1 MISDAEQRR
10 LDEIERLLRLEDPG
24 FVRRFDGGPAAPDRV
39 RTPAQVALVV
49 LASILGLL
57 VVGVIAAGLGGPI
70 AAVIAVGALAT
81 LGIGVGL
88 AIGLRRRKR

>member
-1 MISDAEQRR
+1 MISDAERRR

-24 FVRRFDGGPAAPDRV
+24 FVRRFDGGPAAPDRS
-39 RTPAQVALVV
+39 RTLARVAVVV

-57 VVGVIAAGLGGPI
+57 VVGVIAATLGGPI
-70 AAVIAVGALAT
+70 AAMIAVGAFAT
-81 LGIGVGL
+81 LCVGVGL